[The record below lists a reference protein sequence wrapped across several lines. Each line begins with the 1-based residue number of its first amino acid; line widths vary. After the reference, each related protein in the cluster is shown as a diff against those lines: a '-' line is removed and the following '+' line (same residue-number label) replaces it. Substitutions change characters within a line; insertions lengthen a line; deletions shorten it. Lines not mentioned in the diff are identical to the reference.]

1 VPASKCT
8 SLLKNERYTHDL
20 RNVFLFVLP
29 MVVKAVD
36 MLRHSN
42 VLPISVCY
50 FEVAKRF
57 LGLIMVANHEE
68 NIMINFTL
76 RMQRSS
82 RVFAHACVV
91 KRFYATLPRRFL
103 SPFNSRLKR

>member
-68 NIMINFTL
+68 NIIINFYASDATIL
-76 RMQRSS
+76 A
-82 RVFAHACVV
+82 RVCARVRCE
-91 KRFYATLPRRFL
+91 TFL
-103 SPFNSRLKR
+103 CYVT